1 MTHIMYKLTN
11 MKHRSMYI
19 IDADVIILVC

>member
-1 MTHIMYKLTN
+1 
-11 MKHRSMYI
+11 MKRRSMYI